1 MTPQIQ
7 VDSEQVADF
16 CRRWKIAEMSLFGSV
31 LREDFG
37 PQSDVDVL
45 VRFAEGAEWSILDHV
60 TMQEELAGI
69 LGRKVDLVSLRGLER
84 SRNWIRRRAI
94 LRGAQRIYAA

>member
-7 VDSEQVADF
+7 YNSDRIADF
-16 CRRWKIAEMSLFGSV
+16 CRRWKIIEMSLFGSV

-45 VRFAEGAEWSILDHV
+45 VQFAQDADWSLLDHV
-60 TMQEELAGI
+60 TMQEELGGV
-69 LGRKVDLVSLRGLER
+69 LGRRADLVSRRGLER
-84 SRNWIRRRAI
+84 SRNWVRRRAI
-94 LRGAQRIYAA
+94 LDGAQRIYAA

>member
-45 VRFAEGAEWSILDHV
+45 VRFAEGADWSLLDHV
-60 TMQEELAGI
+60 AMQEELAGI

-94 LRGAQRIYAA
+94 LRGAQRR